1 MPISGPISGSGGLT
15 IGDGGAELSSLSS
28 NYTGITTV
36 NGLLRL
42 SENVPASGIG
52 PLGASTSAVVLVG
65 AGAEIFNSG
74 VQGIFA
80 RDLLV
85 KSVGATDHSAVAT
98 ITNMN
103 ITGDVQLDQWV
114 RATGTIA
121 GDVSGPGGINIAATA
136 GLLRLSG
143 NNTFTGGI
151 EVGAGRLNIAGDN
164 ATGTGV
170 IYLGGTRG
178 GSTAGRLAAID
189 APRTISNR
197 VVVTGPIN
205 FNVGTFPLTMAGE
218 FDLNGNLGTT
228 SNYSIVGPPGSASDR
243 IPTISGSVVNGV
255 LFLNGGWLRL
265 TGDNRQG
272 ATRVS
277 GNTTLLRVESDH
289 GLGSAPHSTTLAGG
303 TLQLSG
309 GISIPSHPLNLS
321 GRLQSVAGNNTWN
334 GNVNLTGT
342 GLIQVD
348 ADTLTIGGSVS
359 STGSQLLTA
368 GVGTLVAANYRLGS
382 MFSVIAGMARV
393 APNGTDSGTSKVTAL
408 SIDSNARLDLTDN
421 DLVIDYGVS
430 SPAATVRQML
440 QDGRL
445 FSSLADSTFRLGYRD
460 NNIPANI
467 VSTFSGLPV
476 DASSL
481 LIKYTYAGDT
491 NLDGAVDVTDLGN
504 LATGWNHASLW
515 YTGDF
520 NYDGI
525 TNVADLKLLAANW
538 QLGAPA
544 SALGLSLDTL
554 LAAFSLP
561 PVEVPEPGALAAVGL
576 VFAAFAGRR
585 RFRSASPARGN
596 Q

>member
-1 MPISGPISGSGGLT
+1 VLTLPNGGLT
-15 IGDGGAELSSLSS
+15 GPRSLLIGGG
-28 NYTGITTV
+28 
-36 NGLLRL
+36 
-42 SENVPASGIG
+42 
-52 PLGASTSAVVLVG
+52 
-65 AGAEIFNSG
+65 
-74 VQGIFA
+74 
-80 RDLLV
+80 
-85 KSVGATDHSAVAT
+85 
-98 ITNMN
+98 
-103 ITGDVQLDQWV
+103 
-114 RATGTIA
+114 
-121 GDVSGPGGINIAATA
+121 GPGGNAIN
-136 GLLRLSG
+136 
-143 NNTFTGGI
+143 
-151 EVGAGRLNIAGDN
+151 N
-164 ATGTGV
+164 A
-170 IYLGGTRG
+170 
-178 GSTAGRLAAID
+178 
-189 APRTISNR
+189 N
-197 VVVTGPIN
+197 
-205 FNVGTFPLTMAGE
+205 
-218 FDLNGNLGTT
+218 
-228 SNYSIVGPPGSASDR
+228 
-243 IPTISGSVVNGV
+243 
-255 LFLNGGWLRL
+255 LNGGWLRL

-309 GISIPSHPLNLS
+309 GISIPSHVLNL
-321 GRLQSVAGNNTWN
+321 GATLQSVSGNNTWN

-382 MFSVIAGMARV
+382 MFSVIAGLARV

-408 SIDSNARLDLTDN
+408 SIGSNARLDLTDN

-460 NNIPANI
+460 NNIPGNI

-481 LIKYTYAGDT
+481 LINYTYAGDT
-491 NLDGAVDVTDLGN
+491 NVDGAVDAIDLGN
-504 LATGWNHASLW
+504 LAAGWNHASLW

-525 TNVADLKLLAANW
+525 TNVADLKLLADNW
-538 QLGAPA
+538 QQGVPAP
-544 SALGLSLDTL
+544 ALGLSLDTL

-576 VFAAFAGRR
+576 GFAAFAGRR
-585 RFRSASPARGN
+585 RRRSAPPARGHD
-596 Q
+596 